1 MFWQIYCPVFA
12 ALVSAF
18 TIWELFQISVSIYLH
33 KKHEKIRAEFE
44 AKIASG
50 EIDPMSMMVGE
61 GIPGG
66 MGGPMMGL
74 PPLPTASGQQD
85 TDHGQYL

>member
-1 MFWQIYCPVFA
+1 MMFN
-12 ALVSAF
+12 
-18 TIWELFQISVSIYLH
+18 
-33 KKHEKIRAEFE
+33 
-44 AKIASG
+44 
-50 EIDPMSMMVGE
+50 E
-61 GIPGG
+61 GMPGG